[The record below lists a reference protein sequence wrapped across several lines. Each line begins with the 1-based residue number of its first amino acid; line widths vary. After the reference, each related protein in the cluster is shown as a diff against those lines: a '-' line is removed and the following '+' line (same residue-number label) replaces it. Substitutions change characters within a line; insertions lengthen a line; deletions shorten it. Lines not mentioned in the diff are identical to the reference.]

1 MKERVQKLMA
11 QANIGS
17 RRACEDLISQGRV
30 RVNGDVITL
39 GDKADPQ
46 KDIIHVDGERLNLSQ
61 HAHVY
66 IALNKPR
73 NVISTSKAHRGDK
86 RKTIYDLV
94 DVPGHLFAIGRLDAD
109 SEGLIVLTND
119 GDMAN
124 HLTHP
129 RYRHTKTYRVTV
141 YGTPTPDAL
150 ENWQNGIFLDEEGRT
165 APCVVEVLKSEGGLS
180 ILKVIMTEGKKR
192 QIRRVAGQLGY
203 PVRKLVRTHIGKLSL
218 GALASGTWRELTAEE
233 VESMKTPD
241 MVLKRS
247 TSDKPRRPYHDRSK
261 RPSGSGGGRPPSKA
275 NRNIARNKPR
285 PRKP

>member
-61 HAHVY
+61 HTHVY

-73 NVISTSKAHRGDK
+73 NVVSTSKVHRGDK

-129 RYRHTKTYRVTV
+129 RYRHTKTYRVTI
-141 YGTPTPDAL
+141 YGTPTPEAL
-150 ENWQNGIFLDEEGRT
+150 ESWREGVFLGEEGRT
-165 APCVVEVLKSEGGLS
+165 APCVVEVMKSEGGLS
-180 ILKVIMTEGKKR
+180 VLKVIMTEGKKR

-203 PVRKLVRTHIGKLSL
+203 PVRKLVRTHVGKLSL
-218 GALASGTWRELTAEE
+218 GTLGSGEWRELTPEE

-241 MVLKRS
+241 MVLKRN
-247 TSDKPRRPYHDRSK
+247 TPAKPRRPYHDRSK
-261 RPSGSGGGRPPSKA
+261 RPAGGPPSKT

>member
-17 RRACEDLISQGRV
+17 RRACEALISQGRV
-30 RVNGDVITL
+30 QVNGEVITL
-39 GDKADPQ
+39 GDKANPQ
-46 KDIIHVDGERLNLSQ
+46 KDIILVDGERLNFSQ
-61 HAHVY
+61 HPHVY

-73 NVISTSKAHRGDK
+73 NVISTSKGHRGDK

-94 DVPGHLFAIGRLDAD
+94 DTPGHLFAIGRLDAD
-109 SEGLIVLTND
+109 SEGLIILTND

-129 RYRHTKTYRVTV
+129 RYQHTKTYRVTV
-141 YGTPTPDAL
+141 YGTPTPEAL
-150 ENWQNGIFLDEEGRT
+150 ENWQNGIFLDEDGRT
-165 APCVVEVLKSEGGLS
+165 APCIVEVLKSEGGLS
-180 ILKVIMTEGKKR
+180 ILKIIMTEGKKR
-192 QIRRVAGQLGY
+192 QIRRVATQLGY

-218 GALASGTWRELTAEE
+218 GGLASGTWRELTTEE
-233 VESMKTPD
+233 VEAMKTPD
-241 MVLKRS
+241 TILRRNIS
-247 TSDKPRRPYHDRSK
+247 AKPRRNYQDRPK
-261 RPSGSGGGRPPSKA
+261 RPGGGPAAKN